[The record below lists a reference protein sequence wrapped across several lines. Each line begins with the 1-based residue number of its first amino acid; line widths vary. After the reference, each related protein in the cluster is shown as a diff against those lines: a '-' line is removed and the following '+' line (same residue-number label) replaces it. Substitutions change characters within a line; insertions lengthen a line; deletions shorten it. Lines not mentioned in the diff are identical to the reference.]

1 MHYLEFV
8 GGATWRR
15 GSLKC
20 AFFSGFFATSGRKTL
35 YNFQMVQNL
44 HELKQTG
51 FEGILWA
58 HLGEN
63 LVKLG
68 SGVAEIQWLIFAQ
81 NDRPNALFGVR
92 VGVAHFEREYLF

>member
-8 GGATWRR
+8 GGTTWRR
-15 GSLKC
+15 GSSKC

-68 SGVAEIQWLIFAQ
+68 SGVAEIQWLIFYTK
-81 NDRPNALFGVR
+81 RPPQCTFWSLSGRGTF
-92 VGVAHFEREYLF
+92 